1 MNRFKGLDL
10 VDRMP
15 EELWTGVHNIVQKTV
30 TKTIPK
36 KKKCIK
42 AKWLSVE
49 ALQILRKEEKQ
60 KTKKKRKDIPM

>member
-1 MNRFKGLDL
+1 MNRFKGLAL
-10 VDRMP
+10 VDRLP
-15 EELWTGVHNIVQKTV
+15 AELWVEVHNIVQKTV